1 MKCLLPLLLISIG
14 RLSAVDDFS
23 QSLFVLERS
32 TNANVIHYDAQ
43 ITNDGT
49 IDPKEPVIAYWAMLA
64 EKEGKREEL
73 NALEKSLAYGFTI
86 RKDDTG
92 DSYWMTLVAQKHRPI
107 HIFQKD
113 GKVYAVT
120 RIGGHDAYLHKIFVK
135 THRSGLLQMA
145 DYFELFGQELMTG
158 EDCYER
164 VVPEK

>member
-1 MKCLLPLLLISIG
+1 MKCLLSLLLISVG

-23 QSLFVLERS
+23 QSLFILERS

-43 ITNDGT
+43 ITSDGT
-49 IDPKEPVIAYWAMLA
+49 IDPKEPVIAYWVMSA
-64 EKEGKREEL
+64 EKKGQREEL
-73 NALEKSLAYGFTI
+73 NALERSLAYGFTI

-92 DSYWMTLVAQKHRPI
+92 DSYWMTLVSQKHRPI

-113 GKVYAVT
+113 GKVHAVT
-120 RIGGHDAYLHKIFVK
+120 RIGERDAYLHRIFVK
-135 THRSGLLQMA
+135 THRSGLLQTA
-145 DYFELFGQELMTG
+145 DYFELFGQKLMTG

>member
-43 ITNDGT
+43 ITSDGT

-92 DSYWMTLVAQKHRPI
+92 DLLDDTGVAEAQTDP
-107 HIFQKD
+107 HISKGRQSACRDSNWRTGRLSAQNLCKD
-113 GKVYAVT
+113 T
-120 RIGGHDAYLHKIFVK
+120 
-135 THRSGLLQMA
+135 
-145 DYFELFGQELMTG
+145 
-158 EDCYER
+158 
-164 VVPEK
+164 